1 MAGFST
7 LFGDLGAADNT
18 LALKPLPDCSPEEM
32 EQGLSEV
39 RKKLRRWQL
48 VNHPDKCAR
57 PDAEER
63 SAAMNER
70 FAQLEEAV
78 KVEGTRREDERMRGA
93 NSVVEARLARRRE
106 KEEQERRELA
116 AAAAAEAERVRKE
129 AEAEAARVAAELRRK
144 KEEEERHAAHV
155 REMTEKVATHERSLE
170 LLFRAVA
177 PHLEKGSL
185 DVPSTYDAVRGHFDS
200 VKDERDTARVQVQ
213 ALTKEVERMRVEQ
226 SGWWSILFRNGKPKT
241 GGSSEDFKAQLVKL
255 REDKNI
261 ADNNLCDQISANKT
275 LRAENQRLQ
284 ELHSSL
290 ELTSSLEVSKLESE
304 KGNLQKEKD
313 TLQKDVSDAES
324 FIGKLYST
332 NTEVQQQREDDRKVM
347 EKQVADARKK
357 TSALELDAS
366 IKTSASNAAL
376 ERQDDAHGGLARAP
390 PSARPQPPS
399 SNTRT
404 EASAV
409 AGAARSNTGRI
420 LP

>member
-1 MAGFST
+1 M
-7 LFGDLGAADNT
+7 
-18 LALKPLPDCSPEEM
+18 
-32 EQGLSEV
+32 
-39 RKKLRRWQL
+39 
-48 VNHPDKCAR
+48 
-57 PDAEER
+57 
-63 SAAMNER
+63 
-70 FAQLEEAV
+70 
-78 KVEGTRREDERMRGA
+78 
-93 NSVVEARLARRRE
+93 
-106 KEEQERRELA
+106 
-116 AAAAAEAERVRKE
+116 
-129 AEAEAARVAAELRRK
+129 
-144 KEEEERHAAHV
+144 
-155 REMTEKVATHERSLE
+155 
-170 LLFRAVA
+170 
-177 PHLEKGSL
+177 
-185 DVPSTYDAVRGHFDS
+185 
-200 VKDERDTARVQVQ
+200 
-213 ALTKEVERMRVEQ
+213 
-226 SGWWSILFRNGKPKT
+226 
-241 GGSSEDFKAQLVKL
+241 
-255 REDKNI
+255 
-261 ADNNLCDQISANKT
+261 QISANKT